1 MRFVLLCLIFAAAS
15 CGPSSELPDSE
26 FHVVLGAPTT
36 CFPSVADAI
45 TPLIERMKV
54 RQTGESGVSEVR
66 VTRREE
72 RVFVVDAQRWDSGDE
87 GTNVFLE
94 RMILER
100 ESPESAE
107 WCQTQVLARPTR

>member
-1 MRFVLLCLIFAAAS
+1 
-15 CGPSSELPDSE
+15 
-26 FHVVLGAPTT
+26 
-36 CFPSVADAI
+36 
-45 TPLIERMKV
+45 
-54 RQTGESGVSEVR
+54 